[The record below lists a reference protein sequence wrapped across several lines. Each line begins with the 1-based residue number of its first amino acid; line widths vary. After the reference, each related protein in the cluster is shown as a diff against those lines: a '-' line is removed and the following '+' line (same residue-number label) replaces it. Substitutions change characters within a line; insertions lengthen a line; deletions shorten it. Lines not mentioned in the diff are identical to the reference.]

1 MSSWRAVGL
10 NYIRYSNIAARVVR
24 QALKPNLKAEAIKRE
39 ESHVKFTPWKDGKPI
54 KTDSDALKKA
64 SSSI

>member
-54 KTDSDALKKA
+54 SEN
-64 SSSI
+64 